1 MPRALSDLACEN
13 GHVEIVAHFLQLLNR
28 QAEPQARSRGE
39 ALRRGSAFF
48 LAQKGAHAKVVDLL
62 NSANSENGPKVGPKA
77 PPSPKLFF

>member
-1 MPRALSDLACEN
+1 MASHDERATCPPHSLT
-13 GHVEIVAHFLQLLNR
+13 GTTGG
-28 QAEPQARSRGE
+28 ARSRGE